1 MLTAR
6 ILTEEDIK
14 EWHDEERRVF
24 TNNVA
29 DCYELYRAGTG
40 CIYSVVYN
48 LVVYLG
54 GNVLDP
60 KEYLNQIRYTN
71 QEIQSRID
79 EKNQLRS
86 AVSLKTSS
94 FQSDKVQESGTL
106 NYDDKYMKFIEV
118 AEEINDKI
126 DNLVDLKL
134 SVSNEIDRL
143 DKSEHRILLRLRYI
157 NLQSFESIA
166 VSMGYDIRQV
176 HRLHGNALQA
186 FSERVTKCHW
196 MS

>member
-1 MLTAR
+1 MQ
-6 ILTEEDIK
+6 
-14 EWHDEERRVF
+14 
-24 TNNVA
+24 
-29 DCYELYRAGTG
+29 
-40 CIYSVVYN
+40 
-48 LVVYLG
+48 
-54 GNVLDP
+54 DP
-60 KEYLNQIRYTN
+60 KEYLNKIRYTN

-157 NLQSFESIA
+157 NLRSFESIA
-166 VSMGYDIRQV
+166 VAMGYDIRQV

-186 FSERVTKCHW
+186 FSERVTKCH
-196 MS
+196 

>member
-1 MLTAR
+1 
-6 ILTEEDIK
+6 
-14 EWHDEERRVF
+14 
-24 TNNVA
+24 
-29 DCYELYRAGTG
+29 
-40 CIYSVVYN
+40 
-48 LVVYLG
+48 
-54 GNVLDP
+54 
-60 KEYLNQIRYTN
+60 
-71 QEIQSRID
+71 
-79 EKNQLRS
+79 
-86 AVSLKTSS
+86 
-94 FQSDKVQESGTL
+94 
-106 NYDDKYMKFIEV
+106 MKFIEV

-186 FSERVTKCHW
+186 FSERVTKR
-196 MS
+196 SEERRVGRESKSQVAR